1 MRLALGVASILL
13 MSAIASPATI
23 YVPDNYATI
32 QDAIN
37 ASVAGDTVIVRPG
50 TYVENI
56 DFVGKGIHLTS
67 ESGPAHTTID
77 GGNPANPDFGS
88 VVIFRSGE
96 GPDSVLEGFTLTNGS
111 GTLDGSSIRWGGGIF
126 CSGTSPTI
134 RDNIVR
140 DNTVLPKG
148 VGGGICSWVNNAS
161 PTIVKNQILSNSAG
175 LNGGGVHCGAESS
188 AAIVDNR
195 IAGNS
200 ADKSGGGVYMSDFGC
215 SLTGNTIEGN
225 SASYGGGVYA
235 AEDVEI
241 RANRIVSNS
250 ASSFGGGVAA
260 SSHSNSYV
268 TVAENVIDENV
279 ATEGGGIHI
288 GNNVRAEILDN
299 VIRMNT
305 AQGNGGGISVSY
317 RDAVIRRNRIVR
329 NSASLSGGLGGGI
342 ALVGNDPSAV
352 VTDNLIVLNQAY
364 SGGGIASDSR
374 WSPITLTANTLT
386 KNVATRGGGIFA
398 RRGGHPVVGNAI
410 LWDNLAQ
417 SGSEIYLESNNNSGL
432 KISYSCVK
440 PGATAIFLGTGANFD
455 VGAGVI
461 LTNPLFVDVASGD
474 FHLTAPSPCR
484 DSGSLAMPG
493 IGATDFE
500 GDTRSAGGGPDI
512 GGDEF
517 HEHLYSMGTPVP
529 GSIVL
534 MRVVGTPSQAPV
546 LLALGSG
553 VLEPPLVTP
562 WGDFFLSPPL
572 LLTANL
578 GSLPPEGVVTHK
590 ITIPA
595 SSVPGTR
602 YPFQAILGTAGN
614 PALRLSNLLEIVIE

>member
-1 MRLALGVASILL
+1 M
-13 MSAIASPATI
+13 
-23 YVPDNYATI
+23 
-32 QDAIN
+32 
-37 ASVAGDTVIVRPG
+37 AGDTVIVRPG

-77 GGNPANPDFGS
+77 GGSPANPDFGS

-111 GTLDGSSIRWGGGIF
+111 GTLDGSSIRWGGGVF

-148 VGGGICSWVNNAS
+148 VGGGICSWINNAS
-161 PTIVKNQILSNSAG
+161 PTIVKNQILSNSA
-175 LNGGGVHCGAESS
+175 L
-188 AAIVDNR
+188 
-195 IAGNS
+195 
-200 ADKSGGGVYMSDFGC
+200 F
-215 SLTGNTIEGN
+215 
-225 SASYGGGVYA
+225 
-235 AEDVEI
+235 
-241 RANRIVSNS
+241 
-250 ASSFGGGVAA
+250 FGGGIAA
-260 SSHSNSYV
+260 SSSSNSDV
-268 TVAENVIDENV
+268 TVAENVIDENS
-279 ATEGGGIHI
+279 ATEGGGIYV

-305 AQGNGGGISVSY
+305 AQGNGGGINVSY
-317 RDAVIRRNRIVR
+317 PDAVIRRNRIIG

-342 ALVGNDPSAV
+342 ALVGDFVTAV

-364 SGGGIASDSR
+364 S
-374 WSPITLTANTLT
+374 
-386 KNVATRGGGIFA
+386 
-398 RRGGHPVVGNAI
+398 
-410 LWDNLAQ
+410 
-417 SGSEIYLESNNNSGL
+417 
-432 KISYSCVK
+432 CVK
-440 PGATAIFLGTGANFD
+440 PSATAVFLGTGATFD

-461 LTNPLFVDVASGD
+461 LTNPLFVDVPSGD

-484 DSGSLAMPG
+484 DFGLLAMPG

-517 HEHLYSMGTPVP
+517 HEHLYCMGTPSP
-529 GSIVL
+529 GSTVFL
-534 MRVVGTPSQAPV
+534 RVVGIPSPAPV

-553 VLEPPLVTP
+553 VLDPPLVTP
-562 WGDFFLSPPL
+562 WGDFFLAPPL

-590 ITIPA
+590 ITIPG

-602 YPFQAILGTAGN
+602 YPLQAILGTAGN